1 MSSTQDA
8 VIASIP
14 SYLRQ
19 FVVHQHYDEY
29 TPQDHA
35 VWRYVMRRNLDFL
48 TEVAH
53 PAYLE
58 GLQKTGIN
66 LEYIPHIDEMNE
78 KLNRIGWKAVVVD
91 GFVPPAAFMEFQAHK
106 ILVISADIR
115 NFKNILYTPAPDII
129 HEAAGHAPI
138 IADEK
143 YALYLQKIGEYGSK
157 SVFSKLD
164 YEIYEAI
171 RELSIIKEYPD
182 ATAGEIEKAEKT
194 LESKIAANTKP
205 SESAYLA
212 RLHWWTVEYGLIG
225 TPDNFHI
232 YGAGIL
238 SSVGESQECM
248 KPKVIKL
255 PLSVDCAQYNYDIT
269 QMQPQL
275 FVARDFDHLLEVLE
289 EFADTMCFRNGGIA
303 SANKV
308 IESENV
314 GTLVL
319 GSGLQIS
326 GVFTEVRADK
336 SGNPSFIKTLGQTA
350 LAYDDK
356 HLEGHGTDYH
366 ADGFSS
372 PIGLLKGSEVPLE
385 NWSDAELAHNAIVV
399 GQIIEL
405 KYASG
410 IIARGKL
417 IKILRKNSKILVLTM
432 SDCTVTDE
440 DGSKLYK
447 PEWGM
452 IDIAVGNDIVSAY
465 SGSADKEN
473 FNVYPPKS
481 EKKAIKVTYNESQKN
496 LFKLYTKLDEIRKK
510 PTKDLHEIITVYEQV
525 CDKYNTNWLIQYE
538 ILELIVA
545 HFPENQLINEISTK
559 LIHLGSGNDELR
571 DLVESGLKMLGVTE
585 YS

>member
-225 TPDNFHI
+225 TPDNFQI

-255 PLSVDCAQYNYDIT
+255 PLSVDCAGYNYDIT

-289 EFADTMCFRNGGIA
+289 EFADTMCFRKGGIE

-336 SGNPSFIKTLGQTA
+336 SGNPSFIKTHGQTA

-372 PIGLLKGSEVPLE
+372 PIGLLEGSEIPLE
-385 NWSDAELAHNAIVV
+385 NWSDAELNQNGIVA

-432 SDCTVTDE
+432 SDCTVTDV

-452 IDIAVGNDIVSAY
+452 MDIAVGSDIVSAY

-510 PTKDLHEIITVYEQV
+510 PTKELHEIITVYEQV

-571 DLVESGLKMLGVTE
+571 DLVESGLRMLGVTE

>member
-19 FVVHQHYDEY
+19 FVVLQHYDEY

-48 TEVAH
+48 SDVAH
-53 PAYLE
+53 PAYLV

-66 LEYIPHIDEMNE
+66 LDYIPHIDEMND
-78 KLNRIGWKAVVVD
+78 KLSRIGWKAVVVD

-106 ILVISADIR
+106 ILVISAEIR

-182 ATAGEIEKAEKT
+182 ATIEEVEKAEKT
-194 LESKIAANTKP
+194 LEEKIAANTKP

-225 TPDNFHI
+225 TPENFKI

-238 SSVGESQECM
+238 SSVGESKECM

-255 PLSVDCAQYNYDIT
+255 PLSVECAEFNYDIT

-289 EFADTMCFRNGGIA
+289 EFADSMCFRKGGVE
-303 SANKV
+303 SAEKV
-308 IESENV
+308 IASENV

-326 GVFTEVRADK
+326 GVFTEARSDN
-336 SGNPSFIKTLGQTA
+336 SGNACFIKTIGQTA
-350 LAYDDK
+350 LAFNDK
-356 HLEGHGTDYH
+356 HLDGHGTDYH
-366 ADGFSS
+366 AEGFSS
-372 PIGLLKGSEVPLE
+372 PIGLLKGSDIPLE
-385 NWSDAELAHNAIVV
+385 DWSDPDLLNNGISEGRN
-399 GQIIEL
+399 IEL
-405 KYASG
+405 HYASG
-410 IIARGKL
+410 ITAKGKL
-417 IKILRKNSKILVLTM
+417 LKLLRKNGKVLVLTM
-432 SDCTVTDE
+432 SDCTVTDV
-440 DGSKLYK
+440 DGTILYK
-447 PEWGM
+447 PEWGTM
-452 IDIAVGNDIVSAY
+452 DIAVGHQIISAY

-481 EKKAIKVTYNESQKN
+481 EKKAIKVNYTDSQKN
-496 LFKLYTKLDEIRKK
+496 LFRLYEKLDVIRNSVKV
-510 PTKDLHEIITVYEQV
+510 DISEIITVYERV
-525 CDKYNTNWLIQYE
+525 RVDYHNNWLIQYE
-538 ILELIVA
+538 ILDLLMT
-545 HFPENQLINEISTK
+545 HYPENDLISEIISSLSK
-559 LIHLGSGNDELR
+559 IGSGNQELK
-571 DLVESGLKMLGVTE
+571 DLVESGLRMLGVE
-585 YS
+585 EFS

>member
-35 VWRYVMRRNLDFL
+35 VWRYVMRSNLDFL
-48 TEVAH
+48 SGVAH

-66 LEYIPHIDEMNE
+66 LDYIPHIDEMND
-78 KLNRIGWKAVVVD
+78 KLSKIGWKAVVVD

-143 YALYLQKIGEYGSK
+143 YALYLQRIGEYGSK

-182 ATAGEIEKAEKT
+182 ASADEIQKAEKT
-194 LESKIAANTKP
+194 LEQKIEANTKP
-205 SESAYLA
+205 SESAFLA

-225 TPDNFHI
+225 TPDDFKI
-232 YGAGIL
+232 YGAGVL
-238 SSVGESQECM
+238 SSVGESKECM

-255 PLSVDCAQYNYDIT
+255 PLSVECAQYNYDIT

-289 EFADTMCFRNGGIA
+289 EFADSMCFRKGGVE
-303 SANKV
+303 SAEKV
-308 IESENV
+308 IASENV

-319 GSGLQIS
+319 QSGLQIS
-326 GVFTEVRADK
+326 GVLTEARVDR
-336 SGNPSFIKTLGQTA
+336 SGNACFIKTSGPTA
-350 LAYDDK
+350 LSFDDK
-356 HLEGHGTDYH
+356 HLDGHGTEYH

-372 PIGLLKGSEVPLE
+372 PIGLIKDSEKPLE
-385 NWSDAELAHNAIVV
+385 DWTDAELSQN
-399 GQIIEL
+399 GIIIGKSIDL
-405 KYASG
+405 NYASG
-410 IIARGKL
+410 IHLRGTL
-417 IKILRKNSKILVLTM
+417 HNILRRDNKILVLTL
-432 SDCTVTDE
+432 SDCTITDWE
-440 DGSKLYK
+440 GTSLYK
-447 PEWGM
+447 PEWGEM
-452 IDIAVGNDIVSAY
+452 DLAVGGTIISAY
-465 SGSADKEN
+465 SGSADKEK

-481 EKKAIKVTYNESQKN
+481 EKKAIKVTYTESQKY
-496 LFKLYTKLDEIRKK
+496 LFSLYTQLDQIRNS
-510 PTKDLHEIITVYEQV
+510 
-525 CDKYNTNWLIQYE
+525 DKVNLNDIRTISDQIKQKYPDNWLIQFE
-538 ILELIVA
+538 LLDILMT
-545 HFPENQLINEISTK
+545 HFPEDQLTSDTVKSLSSIGTDD
-559 LIHLGSGNDELR
+559 DETR
-571 DLVESGLKMLGVTE
+571 DLVDSGLRILGVAE